1 MLSDFIKDKLE
12 TFAWSKNPDDIDE
25 FFKLLNFRKLKII
38 DERYVYD
45 GSISPQYTQLNLLCE
60 DGEEGMIFV
69 PFGFQKPS
77 KIEDFF

>member
-1 MLSDFIKDKLE
+1 M
-12 TFAWSKNPDDIDE
+12 
-25 FFKLLNFRKLKII
+25 II
-38 DERYVYD
+38 YD
-45 GSISPQYTQLNLLCE
+45 GLISPQYTQLNLLCE